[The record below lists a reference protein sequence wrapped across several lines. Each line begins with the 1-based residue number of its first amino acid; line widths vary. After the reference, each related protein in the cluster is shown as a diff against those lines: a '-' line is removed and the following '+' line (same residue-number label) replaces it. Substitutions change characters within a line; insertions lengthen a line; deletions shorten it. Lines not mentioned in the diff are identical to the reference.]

1 MVAWISVCFQEQ
13 NYDDNNKTQSSSQG
27 MAFLRLITHFLSL
40 YQGKYLP
47 ILVSTGTLK
56 SDKALE

>member
-1 MVAWISVCFQEQ
+1 
-13 NYDDNNKTQSSSQG
+13 

-56 SDKALE
+56 SDKVLE